1 MERISLRALISGLLL
16 AVVLIAVVHTAVSQ
30 YQFRRAALDYRTQ
43 SMSRV
48 IEVATQEVLRQAR
61 GHAITLGGSLQ
72 RRLNLH
78 DTPALRE
85 QLKEPFS
92 KGYPEAG
99 YLDLV
104 ALRAYD
110 LELRLLATGGKDDLP
125 LLPVAFIRQAAER
138 QGVDRL
144 KAISGLWPAPHG
156 PQYSVL
162 LPVGGL
168 RAEGYLEVVIDPLF
182 NLRKV
187 GAMIN
192 MPFGIHGPRGEELL
206 HPAEIN
212 EHDPRYAAMEYALRG
227 IDDNTVLHL
236 AAYTDIDL
244 LYQDMRRTL
253 LVTTLTFFIL
263 TLLALT
269 FAFWLLNRHLF
280 QPVHQM
286 IGQMENAVRDEH
298 DLLVTQHGIK
308 EVHIVA
314 TAFNAMA
321 ARVREIIQE
330 LHRLSALDGLTNIAN
345 RRTFAQALE
354 REWLRA
360 MRQDTPLSALLIDID
375 YFKQYNDY
383 YGHQAGDDC
392 LKSIASALSLAV
404 HRPTDV
410 VARYGGEEFVIL
422 LPETDAAGAHAV
434 AEKLQQI
441 IATMA
446 IPHEASAIGDAITM
460 SIGICTLTPGRG
472 EFSQR
477 LIAGADQAL
486 YRAKAGGRNC
496 IKIAEADELIPLGNT

>member
-1 MERISLRALISGLLL
+1 MERISLRMLISGLLL

-30 YQFRRAALDYRTQ
+30 YQFRRAALDYRAQ
-43 SMSRV
+43 SMSRI

-72 RRLNLH
+72 RRLNLQ
-78 DTPALRE
+78 DTDILRT
-85 QLKEPFS
+85 QLQEPFS

-110 LELRLLATGGKDDLP
+110 VELRLLANEGKSDLP
-125 LLPVAFIRQAAER
+125 LLPAAFTRQAATR
-138 QGVDRL
+138 QGVERL
-144 KAISGLWPAPHG
+144 KAMSGLWLTPHG

-162 LPVGGL
+162 VPVGGL

-192 MPFGIHGPRGEELL
+192 MPFGVHGPRGEELL
-206 HPAEIN
+206 HPAEID
-212 EHDPRYAAMEYALRG
+212 EHDPRYATMEYALRG

-236 AAYTDIDL
+236 AAYTDVDL
-244 LYQDMRRTL
+244 LYQDTRRSL
-253 LVTTLTFFIL
+253 LVTTLAFFIL
-263 TLLALT
+263 TLLTL
-269 FAFWLLNRHLF
+269 FVAFWLLNRHLF

-286 IGQMENAVRDEH
+286 IGQMENAVRDKN
-298 DLLVTQHGIK
+298 DMLVTHHGIK
-308 EVHIVA
+308 EVHLVA
-314 TAFNAMA
+314 TAFNVMA
-321 ARVREIIQE
+321 SRVREIIQE

-354 REWLRA
+354 QEWLRA

-375 YFKQYNDY
+375 YFKQYNDC

-392 LKSIASALSLAV
+392 LKSVASALSLAV
-404 HRPTDV
+404 QRPADL
-410 VARYGGEEFVIL
+410 VARYGGEEFVVL
-422 LPETDAAGAHAV
+422 LPETDEIGAHAV
-434 AEKLQQI
+434 AQKLQQI
-441 IATMA
+441 VATLC
-446 IPHEASAIGDAITM
+446 IPHAASPIGDTVSM

-472 EFSQR
+472 ESSRR

-486 YRAKAGGRNC
+486 YRAKASGRNR
-496 IKIAEADELIPLGNT
+496 IKTTQASDWAVLDNA